1 MHTAL
6 ENTDSTAGSVPAR
19 SLTTRDTRMNLVEH
33 PGASTAS
40 RALAAVD
47 TILVV
52 DDYPALCDVAALLL
66 SRFGYRVLTATNG
79 EQAKRIA
86 RETHIDLLLT
96 DVEMPGMLGDEL
108 AAWFRATR
116 PQTAI
121 IFMSGNPMQL
131 RRLQPCHF
139 VEKPFIHLDT
149 LVKEVREVLN
159 HGRTEMPATAAA

>member
-1 MHTAL
+1 MNATI
-6 ENTDSTAGSVPAR
+6 ENTDTAASAVHAR
-19 SLTTRDTRMNLVEH
+19 SLTPEDTAMSHFENR
-33 PGASTAS
+33 
-40 RALAAVD
+40 LAATALRAMD

-52 DDYPALCDVAALLL
+52 DDYPALCNVAALLL
-66 SRFGYRVLTATNG
+66 GRCGYRVLTATTG

-108 AAWFRATR
+108 ATWFRATR
-116 PQTAI
+116 PQTEI

-139 VEKPFIHLDT
+139 VEKPFIHLDA

-159 HGRTEMPATAAA
+159 HSRANVPASAAA